1 MTALTLVSGKGEPRV
16 DSRVLAAGLR
26 NQHKNVLEL
35 VERYRSHFARF
46 GVVPFQTEKPTGSS
60 GGRPERFALLNE
72 DQSFFL
78 LSLSRNTDHVVELKA
93 SLVAAFKEA
102 RAGAGVAL
110 EYMPGYH
117 ALHDR
122 AHELAAGS
130 ANEKFVHL
138 NLNKLV
144 NKTVGVEPGMR
155 SRLPAALKAR
165 VTVAQEIATR
175 AMESANDHHDGYDKA
190 KQALGS
196 FGQVLRL
203 KN

>member
-1 MTALTLVSGKGEPRV
+1 VTALTVVIGKGEPRV
-16 DSRVLAAGLR
+16 DSRILATGLR

-35 VERYRSHFARF
+35 VERYVDKFRRF
-46 GVVPFQTEKPTGSS
+46 GVVPFQTEKPTRAS

-72 DQSFFL
+72 DQSYFL
-78 LSLSRNTDHVVELKA
+78 LALSRNTDHVVELKA

-102 RAGAGVAL
+102 RAGSAVAV
-110 EYMPGYH
+110 EYLPGYH

-130 ANEKFVHL
+130 ANEKFVHM

-144 NKTVGVEPGMR
+144 NKTAGADPGTR
-155 SRLPAALKAR
+155 SRLAPAIKAR
-165 VTVAQEIATR
+165 VTVAQEIAIR

-190 KQALGS
+190 KQALSS